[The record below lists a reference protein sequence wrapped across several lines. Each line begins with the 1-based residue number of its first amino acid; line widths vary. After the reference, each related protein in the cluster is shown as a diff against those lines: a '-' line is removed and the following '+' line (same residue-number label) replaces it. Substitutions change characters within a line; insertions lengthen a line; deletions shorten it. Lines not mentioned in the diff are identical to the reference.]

1 MQFDLFNLLAQVPL
15 VGIFIWFVLKRD
27 KQFQDSLFKRDRQWQ
42 DYLRERNG
50 REEKAL
56 TAMTDQLKGMGDK
69 LQRHT
74 ESILR
79 KE

>member
-1 MQFDLFNLLAQVPL
+1 MEFNPLNLLAQVPL
-15 VGIFIWFVLKRD
+15 VAIFIWFVLKRD
-27 KQFQDSLFKRDRQWQ
+27 KQYQDSTKERDKQWQ

-56 TAMTDQLKGMGDK
+56 TAMTDQLKHMGDK

-79 KE
+79 K